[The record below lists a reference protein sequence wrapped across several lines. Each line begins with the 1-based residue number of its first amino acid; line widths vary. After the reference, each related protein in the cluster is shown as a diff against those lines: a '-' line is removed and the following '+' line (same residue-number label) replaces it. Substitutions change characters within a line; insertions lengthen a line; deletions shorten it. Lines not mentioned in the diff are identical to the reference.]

1 MSAKGKRITALT
13 SAASA
18 LSLDGSVGSGASSPR
33 SVDDTSTVT
42 GDTAG
47 AGLTMKEKAALR
59 KAAKAAA
66 KKEEEKSVVST
77 AAHSSS
83 AAKLSLETGSALPES
98 TASQKLNAAA
108 RSATGVLVSE
118 KRARDIKI
126 IGFSLSLHS
135 SVLVEDTTI
144 EMNCE

>member
-1 MSAKGKRITALT
+1 MSAKGKRLAALT

-18 LSLDGSVGSGASSPR
+18 LSLDGGSVGSGASSPR
-33 SVDDTSTVT
+33 SVDDSSTITADT
-42 GDTAG
+42 GAT
-47 AGLTMKEKAALR
+47 GLTMKEKAALR
-59 KAAKAAA
+59 KAAKAAL
-66 KKEEEKSVVST
+66 KKDEEKVVV
-77 AAHSSS
+77 AVAHSSS

-98 TASQKLNAAA
+98 TASEKLNAAA